1 MIKGDEHCWGCY
13 MRSSQKYRFSIF
25 WIFEWFWQKRWTL
38 QLLLWR
44 NWGWLTGV
52 GSRDARQAL
61 LFCFLKYSTLKDIST
76 EEYWIEIFS
85 HSEIIAFRRLK
96 DDAVIQQKNNFL
108 NTKTCNGNEIR
119 SSKEI
124 NLMGWSCLEDR
135 KILVFEGLTFGKFG
149 EM

>member
-1 MIKGDEHCWGCY
+1 MNLVGGATCGHH
-13 MRSSQKYRFSIF
+13 RSIAFPFFGYLNDSD
-25 WIFEWFWQKRWTL
+25 KRWKL

-135 KILVFEGLTFGKFG
+135 KY
-149 EM
+149 